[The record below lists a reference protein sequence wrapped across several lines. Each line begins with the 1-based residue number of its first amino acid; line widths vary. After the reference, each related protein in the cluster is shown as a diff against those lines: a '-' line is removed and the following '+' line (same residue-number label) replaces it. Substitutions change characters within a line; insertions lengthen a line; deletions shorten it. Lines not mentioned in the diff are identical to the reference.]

1 MEHDDRFSRVGS
13 DPVFKKRYRKKQ
25 IAIDKRFVAALR
37 DPKRFGLASGP
48 VDKYGRSVR
57 AEGEELRPFYA
68 LQEEEAETEPSLV
81 LPSSMIDEGQDADGS
96 SSSDEDSKE
105 AQDSSDRAWDADLP
119 ATHEEGDAPPE
130 GVRLAITDCD
140 WDHMR
145 ALDLIAV
152 LQSLCS
158 RGGRVLRVDVYLS
171 DFGQKE
177 QDYEALHGPRIRGDG
192 PEAIRRY
199 ELSKLRRFF
208 AIATLDAPAT
218 AAAVYANDGL
228 EIEAT
233 SASLNLAY
241 VPDDIALDPARIR
254 DSASEVDTSYKP
266 PPQYYVAA
274 RQQTKVGC
282 SWEADEPERDRAFS
296 KQDDDLQLYVAPHE
310 EAQNQDAA
318 SLRQKLGLDDAE
330 AAPTASLRKKLGL
343 DDTEVAPT
351 PDDNFFAI
359 NFQPALEPS
368 SGGDGDDE
376 ATRAESRASKRK
388 VKRRKSS
395 TASTTERRDDDQVD
409 YELRELEKAERLKG
423 KKLRGKRKR
432 DRQHLLAHL
441 GHSEFKLNDVDP
453 RFAPVFDGSDS
464 RFGLDP
470 TAPAFRKTAAMQHIL
485 NIQATQRKAG

>member
-1 MEHDDRFSRVGS
+1 MENDDRFSRVAS
-13 DPVFKKRYRKKQ
+13 DPVFQKRYRQKQ

-57 AEGEELRPFYA
+57 VEDEDLRRFYE

-119 ATHEEGDAPPE
+119 ATHEEGDAPTQ

-145 ALDLIAV
+145 AADLIAM

-241 VPDDIALDPARIR
+241 VPEGVVLDQARIR

-282 SWEADEPERDRAFS
+282 SWEADEPERDRVFS

-310 EAQNQDAA
+310 ETQNQDPA
-318 SLRQKLGLDDAE
+318 L
-330 AAPTASLRKKLGL
+330 LRKKLGL
-343 DDTEVAPT
+343 DDTEDAPT
-351 PDDNFFAI
+351 QDENFFAI

-395 TASTTERRDDDQVD
+395 TASMTTQRDDEQVD

-470 TAPAFRKTAAMQHIL
+470 SAPAFRKTAAMQHIL
-485 NIQATQRKAG
+485 NIQATKRKAT